1 MGHRLSKIYTKTGD
15 GGTTGLGDN
24 TRIEKDHPRM
34 EAIGDVD
41 ELNCSIGVLLSEEME
56 DEIQQFL
63 IEIQHRLFDLGGELS
78 IPGFTLVTEDII
90 LSLEAEIDKLNEVL
104 PPFKEFIFLE
114 AIKKPVILIFVAVCR
129 RAERKLITLGR
140 DDPNLNTFSL
150 KMLNRLSDYFFVLS
164 RFFNSKSPKEEI
176 MWKRE
181 LMKYHKYQEVIC
193 NCK

>member
-90 LSLEAEIDKLNEVL
+90 LSLEGEIDKLNEML
-104 PPFKEFIFLE
+104 PPLKEFILPRGD
-114 AIKKPVILIFVAVCR
+114 KKTSYSHFCRAVCR

-176 MWKRE
+176 MWKR
-181 LMKYHKYQEVIC
+181 
-193 NCK
+193 N

>member
-78 IPGFTLVTEDII
+78 IPGFTLITQDII
-90 LSLEAEIDKLNEVL
+90 LSLEEEIDKLNE
-104 PPFKEFIFLE
+104 
-114 AIKKPVILIFVAVCR
+114 
-129 RAERKLITLGR
+129 KLLHSRNLSYPGR
-140 DDPNLNTFSL
+140 
-150 KMLNRLSDYFFVLS
+150 
-164 RFFNSKSPKEEI
+164 
-176 MWKRE
+176 
-181 LMKYHKYQEVIC
+181 
-193 NCK
+193 

>member
-63 IEIQHRLFDLGGELS
+63 IKIQHRLFDLGGELS

-90 LSLEAEIDKLNEVL
+90 LSLEGEIDKLNEKL
-104 PPFKEFIFLE
+104 PPLKEFILPRGG
-114 AIKKPVILIFVAVCR
+114 KKTSYAHFCRAVCR

-176 MWKRE
+176 MWKRD
-181 LMKYHKYQEVIC
+181 
-193 NCK
+193 